1 MNRRV
6 IRKELWTKFD
16 VERRDCKRETQQNGF
31 GGILCHGIIKGILCH
46 GNQGREK
53 QQVNY

>member
-16 VERRDCKRETQQNGF
+16 VERRNCKGDGKKNGF
-31 GGILCHGIIKGILCH
+31 RGILCH

-53 QQVNY
+53 QQFSVFLGMI